1 MAACAP
7 QRFLAN
13 NRNAIRTA
21 ILTPSSVQAVADS
34 VLEVPLARTGSA
46 GAVLTGSFSGA
57 EEAIYDIEVLD
68 AAVSTKL
75 ASAPVFSGVGS
86 GTLANISST
95 GTAQTYTVELGDDG
109 IPVTSAGVDF
119 EGVRLVARASGAAGN
134 LVRLTIDQSPLVL
147 TATSYSLLEDLAI
160 GAGAETQGLEGPAFD
175 WQTAVLGADNIIP
188 ATAKRIVFG
197 GGDDGTVYLQYKRYT
212 DGKWL
217 YHFVPEIKRTIRA
230 GTAVRFVTGGRTV
243 AVTNG
248 TTNESFTSIATL
260 YDLLNAIKTGSALL
274 DVVGVIANDRSPSGQ
289 AARDL
294 QTRTDAH
301 VEPSTGEGSDYAT
314 GFVDTY
320 ASSGAQTELITATCY
335 AVNGRDHPLAH
346 LGAERW
352 TVSGSLSGDLG
363 VVVTDELYAGS
374 NFGFRIP
381 RKSPPDSA
389 TPKGRFSVVGVSY
402 VARDAGD
409 PDPAPLC
416 PVALSLGPDASD
428 QSITLTYTRRPSGD
442 CLCDSLP
449 VPNLYTSCLGTI
461 AEGGDSMSYQAANVT
476 RLIDL
481 YDWVADTVRNFSAL
495 TAFNA
500 AQAPALSSPTNAV
513 GFVSDSLFSLAAKF
527 EATLGELDVLPAG
540 AYYTAG
546 VAAWDTVVTEIKAD
560 VLAALGANQTGT
572 FTAYEALAAGNAVG
586 LFVDNDGVVKVR
598 KAINGCVRYGFVAS
612 AYSASASA
620 TVYFWGRV
628 PTPTGVG
635 SFVESGLRIGMSSTA
650 PGTWLQDTGTPTNQL
665 YIADG
670 NSRAVIWLGE
680 YAGTEVYVPQYNGL
694 AGMTGLLTDRYK
706 ARLNWVYISA
716 GISPLGKSS
725 ASVQESGDG
734 CWQDYGD
741 AYYWEVVGS
750 DGGGYA
756 PAFNNRPYYSARRAS
771 AKDKYF
777 STHEFAFQINVKC
790 PSDLRE
796 GDQIS
801 LAIGDAASGATYQVG
816 DVLTLPII
824 AAQALYLAGG
834 QDGNAIQKWYVSGS
848 VSGAMAQ
855 YTYNPATP
863 AAYSSGGLT
872 FLLQPGGIPFA
883 KGDRFTF
890 SIEGGHYRW
899 RKTVNGTP
907 GSWSGSL
914 AIPGTATALDSG
926 LSIAFTPG
934 AYPSFVTGDA
944 FQFRVLQPWAVSN
957 ITTPGVERWQWS
969 GAAPTLVADLGSAQS
984 VSMVALALHTLPT
997 GTTLLLEGGTAAGV
1011 YTWNQTLTW
1020 QTGAIVKE
1028 FAAQTARYL
1037 RLTLGSASGG
1047 GIGWW
1052 WAGTPLTT
1060 SLSAA
1065 VQLRRQYRIERESA
1079 GLYQGGR
1086 SLGKA
1091 VGGTVS
1097 WSEGAMNETDMT
1109 GLTALLDWCKGA
1121 DDEPIIV
1128 VPQIT
1133 RPTEVLLAR
1142 INTDE
1147 VDIVDVWDYQPDAAL
1162 QRRFSAELQLS
1173 GVWQ

>member
-21 ILTPSSVQAVADS
+21 ILTPSSVQAVTDS

-46 GAVLTGSFSGA
+46 AVALTGSFSGA
-57 EEAIYDIEVLD
+57 EEAVYDVEVLD
-68 AAVSTKL
+68 AAVSTKV

-95 GTAQTYTVELGDDG
+95 GTAQTYTVELGDNG

-134 LVRLTIDQSPLVL
+134 LVRLTIDQSTLVFA
-147 TATSYSLLEDLAI
+147 TTSYSLLEDLAI
-160 GAGAETQGLEGPAFD
+160 GAGSETQGLEGPAYD
-175 WQTAVLGADNIIP
+175 WETAVLGADNIIP

-197 GGDDGTVYLQYKRYT
+197 GGDDGTVYLQYKRYV

-248 TTNESFTSIATL
+248 TTNESFSSIATL

-320 ASSGAQTELITATCY
+320 ANSGAQTELITATCY

-363 VVVTDELYAGS
+363 VVVTDELYAGA

-389 TPKGRFSVVGVSY
+389 TPKGRFSVVGVNY

-442 CLCDSLP
+442 CLCDALP

-461 AEGGDSMSYQAANVT
+461 AEGGESMSYQAANVT
-476 RLIDL
+476 RLVSL
-481 YDWVADTVRNFSAL
+481 YQWVADTVKKTSDL
-495 TAFNA
+495 TAYDA
-500 AQAPALSSPTNAV
+500 QQAPFVSSPSTAV
-513 GFVSDSLFSLAAKF
+513 GYVADSLLALAGKF
-527 EATLGELDVLPAG
+527 ESTLAELDALPAG

-546 VAAWDTVVTEIKAD
+546 VAAWDSVVTELQAD
-560 VLAALGANQTGT
+560 VLAAFGSTQTST
-572 FTAYEALAAGNAVG
+572 FPAFEALSAGNAVG
-586 LFVDNDGVVKVR
+586 IFVDNDGITRVR
-598 KAINGCVRYGFVAS
+598 KAIPGCIRYGFVIS
-612 AYSASASA
+612 AYAAAATA
-620 TVYFWGRV
+620 TVYWWGRV
-628 PTPTGVG
+628 TTPTGTISAAG
-635 SFVESGLRIGMSSTA
+635 RYGMHQSTA
-650 PGTWLQDTGTPTNQL
+650 GSWIDAATAAGSGITAGSP
-665 YIADG
+665 
-670 NSRAVIWLGE
+670 AVTLLPAIYSGASEL
-680 YAGTEVYVPQYNGL
+680 YVPQNSRI
-694 AGMTGLLTDRYK
+694 AGMTALLTDRYK

-790 PSDLRE
+790 PNDLRE
-796 GDQIS
+796 GDQIT

-834 QDGNAIQKWYVSGS
+834 QDGNAVQKWYVSGS

-899 RKTVNGTP
+899 RKTVNGVA
-907 GSWSGSL
+907 GAWSGSL
-914 AIPGTATALDSG
+914 AIPAAATVLDSG

-957 ITTPGVERWQWS
+957 ISTPGVERWQWS
-969 GAAPTLVADLGSAQS
+969 GAAPTLVADLGSSQS
-984 VSMVALALHTLPT
+984 VSMVALARHTLSA
-997 GTTLLLEGGTAAGV
+997 GTTLLLEGGTAPGV
-1011 YTWNQTLTW
+1011 YTWSQTLTW
-1020 QTGAIVKE
+1020 QAGSIVKE

-1037 RLTLGSASGG
+1037 RLTLGSAAGG

-1060 SLSAA
+1060 SLSAS
-1065 VQLRRQYRIERESA
+1065 VQLRRQYLIERESV
-1079 GLYQGGR
+1079 GIDQGGR

-1091 VGGTVS
+1091 VGGTVA
-1097 WSEGAMNETDMT
+1097 WSEGAMSEDDMA
-1109 GLTALLDWCKGA
+1109 GVTALLDWCKDA
-1121 DDEPIIV
+1121 DDEPFIL
-1128 VPQIT
+1128 VPQIS

-1142 INTDE
+1142 VNTDE
-1147 VDIVDVWDYQPDAAL
+1147 VDIVDVWDYQPDAAY